1 MSRLVLLPREYK
13 TNINILKGVYMKK
26 IIVASLVY
34 MGACNMSFAADNTSQ
49 QIQLLNSQI
58 QAQLQTLQAGQQKQI
73 QTLNA
78 QIQAQ
83 IKQAQSDLQ
92 AQIQKSN
99 TQTQAQIKQLQTTLQ
114 DQIKQVQQQATQV
127 KQ

>member
-58 QAQLQTLQAGQQKQI
+58 QAQLEKVQATQQKQL
-73 QTLNA
+73 QTLNT
-78 QIQAQ
+78 QIQNQ
-83 IKQAQSDLQ
+83 IKQMQTDLQ
-92 AQIQKSN
+92 AQIQKVN
-99 TQTQAQIKQLQTTLQ
+99 TQTQ
-114 DQIKQVQQQATQV
+114 DQIKQVQTTLQQQIAQV
-127 KQ
+127 QKESTGAK